1 MPIWALWVAGRSVP
15 TILSTRAITEDVEV
29 TESVTYASMNSY
41 GLEQISA
48 TIGIEDKAPV
58 KRPYPTTRVSQ
69 HEVDNINKQFLTK
82 LNDMVWLTRYSNLDS
97 LPACFAAWQGDKSYE
112 NEKTL
117 KNIKTTNLKH
127 LTKITVGCS
136 S

>member
-1 MPIWALWVAGRSVP
+1 MAGRSAP

-82 LNDMVWLTRYSNLDS
+82 LNDMVWRTRYSNLDS
-97 LPACFAAWQGDKSYE
+97 LPACFAAWQGDNPTKM
-112 NEKTL
+112 K
-117 KNIKTTNLKH
+117 KH
-127 LTKITVGCS
+127 LKKNYKP
-136 S
+136 